1 MQGIEPERNETNN
14 YQICELGGFTLSLA
28 DKSYECRIK
37 QIRANFKVRDGIVD
51 FSINL
56 LSMSCYR
63 SRRDK
68 VLWYHTYGSQQLELV
83 RRRRQS

>member
-1 MQGIEPERNETNN
+1 MASDVSNCMQGIEPERNETNN

-37 QIRANFKVRDGIVD
+37 QIRANFKVRDRIVD

-63 SRRDK
+63 SRRNK
-68 VLWYHTYGSQQLELV
+68 ALMVPHLRFTTA
-83 RRRRQS
+83 